1 MNDSGNR
8 GTGSER
14 GSIEPR
20 RRQGISNLLDFDP
33 FRGFFPGNWQQ
44 MFGIDVNRKGDSYEI
59 EMPVPGFKPED
70 IDITYQDGVITV
82 AGRNERRS
90 FTRMLTVPEDVDED
104 SIQAN
109 VENGIMTITMR
120 QHPKAQP
127 KKISIGTSAGTSQ
140 TSSSTSGT
148 TTGTATSGS
157 PTGTMQTARAGNSPS
172 QRSG

>member
-8 GTGSER
+8 GSGSER

-20 RRQGISNLLDFDP
+20 RRQGISNLLEWDP

-70 IDITYQDGVITV
+70 IDITYQDGVLTV
-82 AGRNERRS
+82 TGRNDRRS

-109 VENGIMTITMR
+109 VDNGILTIMMR

-127 KKISIGTSAGTSQ
+127 KKISVGASQ
-140 TSSSTSGT
+140 TSSTTTGT
-148 TTGTATSGS
+148 TTGTTSGAS
-157 PTGTMQTARAGNSPS
+157 TGTMQTAGAGSS
-172 QRSG
+172 TTQRSG

>member
-1 MNDSGNR
+1 MNESGNR
-8 GTGSER
+8 GAGSER

-20 RRQGISNLLDFDP
+20 RRQGISSLMDWDP

-44 MFGIDVNRKGDSYEI
+44 MFGIDVNRKDDSYEI

-70 IDITYQDGVITV
+70 IGITYQDGVLTV
-82 AGRNERRS
+82 TGRNERRS

-109 VENGIMTITMR
+109 VENGILMISMR

-127 KKISIGTSAGTSQ
+127 KKIAVGTSAGTSQ
-140 TSSSTSGT
+140 TSSTTTTGT
-148 TTGTATSGS
+148 TTGSTSGS
-157 PTGTMQTARAGNSPS
+157 STSPVQTAGTGNSS
-172 QRSG
+172 GQRSG